1 MRPSLHLRLIAWV
14 PVIGLWGTEVAAQD
28 RPSPTVELPYFVGVH
43 VFEGRYESALPR
55 LALGAADGNEEVAR
69 RWQLVAGRRLSP
81 RLAVQVG
88 YTYAHQLNQS
98 GPVPASP
105 TPSGQAVSFSSS
117 DERWVHCVPVLARY
131 AAARRAHLLQVEA
144 LLGATWLQTR
154 AATSATYQT
163 ASQVLSDTDFGGRAN
178 QLYFT
183 GGAGLRHLVG
193 RRLEAGLDLTCSRS
207 FRARPGDV
215 AVGPWGLTAAAA
227 LGLRYWFDVQV
238 KRI

>member
-14 PVIGLWGTEVAAQD
+14 PVIGLWGTEASAQD

-69 RWQLVAGRRLSP
+69 RWQLVAVRRLSP

-88 YTYAHQLNQS
+88 YTYAHQMNQP

-105 TPSGQAVSFSSS
+105 TPSGQAVNFSSS

-183 GGAGLRHLVG
+183 DGTGLRHLVG
-193 RRLEAGLDLTCSRS
+193 RRLEAGLASH
-207 FRARPGDV
+207 
-215 AVGPWGLTAAAA
+215 AAAA
-227 LGLRYWFDVQV
+227 FARGPAMLQLGPGG
-238 KRI
+238 